1 MRKFVQ
7 SKLYELCYYLEIF
20 ISIILVV
27 AIAILS
33 VEMILSLPQFVVV
46 HEDLDL
52 LYEFLG
58 NAMTLAVGVEFIKM
72 LTKHT
77 PGTIIEV
84 LLFAIARQMVVEHLG
99 AVETLLGVG
108 AIAAL
113 FATRKFLFINIDE
126 TDRIVFRGSLKVRLI
141 NKMEKIHI
149 PLEDGDTLNEVITS
163 KLNLSGEA
171 IVTGACIYYKEF
183 ALRIDEMK
191 NDVIT
196 SVELIKYI

>member
-20 ISIILVV
+20 IAIILVA
-27 AIAILS
+27 AIGILS
-33 VEMILSLPQFVVV
+33 VRLILNLPQFIAFS
-46 HEDLDL
+46 EESDL

-72 LTKHT
+72 LSKHT
-77 PGTIIEV
+77 PGTLIEV

-99 AVETLLGVG
+99 AVETLVGVA

-113 FATRKFLFINIDE
+113 FATRKYLFINIDE
-126 TDRIVFRGSLKVRLI
+126 TDRIVFRGSQKVRLI
-141 NKMEKIHI
+141 NKIEKIHI
-149 PLEDGDTLNEVITS
+149 PTEDGETLNEVMINM
-163 KLNLSGEA
+163 LNKSGETI
-171 IVTGACIYYKEF
+171 IVGACIYYKEF
-183 ALRIDEMK
+183 ALRIDNMQK
-191 NDVIT
+191 DVIT